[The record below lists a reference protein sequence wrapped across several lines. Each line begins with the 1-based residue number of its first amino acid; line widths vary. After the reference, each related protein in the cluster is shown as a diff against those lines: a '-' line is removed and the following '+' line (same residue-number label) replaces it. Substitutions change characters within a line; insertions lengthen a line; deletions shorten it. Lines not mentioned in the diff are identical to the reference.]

1 MISDPQWWQLL
12 IAAVVSFAVGSIN
25 PATMLARARGVN
37 LKEVGSGNP
46 GATNTARALGRGAG
60 VLVGVLDI
68 LKGFLP
74 AILFSLW
81 GPLAGGVAGFAA
93 VLGHIF
99 SPFLRG
105 RGGKGVATTLG
116 AVLGVQAVWAIPMLA
131 VFAVVFAITRQ
142 MGIGAVAGS
151 VALIGCGIWWSDN
164 DAQTLF
170 AVALGLLVIV
180 RHERNIRA
188 AFSDLANRRSGKDQE
203 SLDGQSTDGPG

>member
-12 IAAVVSFAVGSIN
+12 IAAVVGFGVGSIN
-25 PATMLARARGVN
+25 PATMLASARGID
-37 LKEVGSGNP
+37 LKDVGSGNP

-74 AILFSLW
+74 AIGFSLW
-81 GPLAGGVAGFAA
+81 GPVAGGVAGFAA

-116 AVLGVQAVWAIPMLA
+116 AVLGVQALWAIPMLA
-131 VFAVVFAITRQ
+131 VFGVVFGVTRR
-142 MGIGAVAGS
+142 MGMGAVAGA

-164 DAQTLF
+164 DAQTMF

-188 AFSDLANRRSGKDQE
+188 AVADLVAHRDRGRT
-203 SLDGQSTDGPG
+203 QSTDPPP